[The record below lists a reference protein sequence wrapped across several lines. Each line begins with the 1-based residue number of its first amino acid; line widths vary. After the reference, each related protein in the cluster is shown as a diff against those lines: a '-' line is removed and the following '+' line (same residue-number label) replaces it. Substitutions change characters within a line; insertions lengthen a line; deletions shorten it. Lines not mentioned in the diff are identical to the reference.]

1 MEIVLN
7 MSVSIGNAGNL
18 DLYVKKANNRK
29 VNVGSFMRIAPK
41 LNGLKFKSLQKKI
54 RLPKAQIF

>member
-1 MEIVLN
+1 

-18 DLYVKKANNRK
+18 DLYVKKANNHK
-29 VNVGSFMRIAPK
+29 ANVGSFMRIAPK

-54 RLPKAQIF
+54 HLPKVQTS